1 MKKEE
6 DLVYSRIG
14 MALISTQRV
23 EFITGQL
30 IEVLQNFD
38 RGNYQIT
45 SAEFLEQT
53 AKSKKTIK
61 TLGTIFKL
69 LKLNP
74 TFVIEEELDS
84 YLKKRNLFVHSF
96 WITHMRTKSPK
107 DVKKILDFCY
117 DFGKHSE
124 RVESFFKGFIFF
136 LSLRYIKNRDHL
148 DVDLK
153 NWEDDFV
160 YFMNSLKEKRLKN
173 A

>member
-1 MKKEE
+1 
-6 DLVYSRIG
+6 
-14 MALISTQRV
+14 
-23 EFITGQL
+23 
-30 IEVLQNFD
+30 
-38 RGNYQIT
+38 
-45 SAEFLEQT
+45 
-53 AKSKKTIK
+53 
-61 TLGTIFKL
+61 
-69 LKLNP
+69 
-74 TFVIEEELDS
+74 
-84 YLKKRNLFVHSF
+84 
-96 WITHMRTKSPK
+96 MRTKSPK
-107 DVKKILDFCY
+107 DVKKIVDFCY